1 VAGSVAPLAFIRTWY
16 NSRVSSYTS
25 SGRLDG
31 QRQDS
36 GVREGIESKARETD
50 AAPGEFEIDEPFSS
64 LLSTTREVLFSPQ
77 RFFDELPPYGPLGA
91 PVLYFLISLSI
102 TAVINVVASLTFLAV
117 PVGIAIATG
126 SLDAGLLTRG
136 LTIFV
141 FASLVALPILFVAGF
156 FASVLILHAF
166 IRLIA
171 GRDQKGLPATL
182 RVSCYAVGAP
192 VAVAWIPLAGIL
204 AVFYCF
210 YLHMTGLKRV
220 HRISTA
226 RSLGPILILTTLL
239 LAVAAVVAA
248 YDYSMIREAMK

>member
-1 VAGSVAPLAFIRTWY
+1 M
-16 NSRVSSYTS
+16 
-25 SGRLDG
+25 
-31 QRQDS
+31 
-36 GVREGIESKARETD
+36 REGTESKGHQTD
-50 AAPGEFEIDEPFSS
+50 AAARDFEIVDPFSS
-64 LLSTTREVLFSPQ
+64 LLSTTRDVLFSPQ
-77 RFFDELPPYGPLGA
+77 RFFDELPPDGPLGA
-91 PVLYFLISLSI
+91 PALYFLICSSI
-102 TAVINVVASLTFLAV
+102 TTVINVVASLTFLAG
-117 PVGIAIATG
+117 PVGIALATG
-126 SLDAGLLTRG
+126 SLHTGQLIRV

-210 YLHMTGLKRV
+210 YLHTTGLKRV

-226 RSLGPILILTTLL
+226 RSLGPILILTALL
-239 LAVAAVVAA
+239 LALAAVVAA

>member
-1 VAGSVAPLAFIRTWY
+1 M
-16 NSRVSSYTS
+16 
-25 SGRLDG
+25 
-31 QRQDS
+31 
-36 GVREGIESKARETD
+36 REGTESKGHQTD
-50 AAPGEFEIDEPFSS
+50 AAARDFEIVDPFSS
-64 LLSTTREVLFSPQ
+64 LLSTTRDVLFSPQ
-77 RFFDELPPYGPLGA
+77 RFFDELPPDGPLGA
-91 PVLYFLISLSI
+91 PVLYFLICSSI
-102 TAVINVVASLTFLAV
+102 TTVINVVSSLIFLAG
-117 PVGIAIATG
+117 PVGIALATG
-126 SLDAGLLTRG
+126 SLDTGLLIRV

-210 YLHMTGLKRV
+210 YLHTTGLKRV

-226 RSLGPILILTTLL
+226 RSLGPILFLTALL
-239 LAVAAVVAA
+239 LALAAVVAA

>member
-1 VAGSVAPLAFIRTWY
+1 
-16 NSRVSSYTS
+16 
-25 SGRLDG
+25 
-31 QRQDS
+31 
-36 GVREGIESKARETD
+36 VREGIESKTRETN
-50 AAPGEFEIDEPFSS
+50 AAAGEFGINEPISS
-64 LLSTTREVLFSPQ
+64 LLSTTRDVLFSPQ
-77 RFFDELPPYGPLGA
+77 RFFDELPPEGPLGA
-91 PVLYFLISLSI
+91 PVLYFLICSSI

-117 PVGIAIATG
+117 PVGIAVATG
-126 SLDAGLLTRG
+126 SLDAGPLIRV

-141 FASLVALPILFVAGF
+141 FASLVVLPALFVAGF

-166 IRLIA
+166 ICLIA

-210 YLHMTGLKRV
+210 YLHTTGLKRV

-226 RSLGPILILTTLL
+226 RSLGSILILTTLL
-239 LAVAAVVAA
+239 LVLAAVVAA
-248 YDYSMIREAMK
+248 YDYRMIQEAMK

>member
-1 VAGSVAPLAFIRTWY
+1 M
-16 NSRVSSYTS
+16 
-25 SGRLDG
+25 
-31 QRQDS
+31 
-36 GVREGIESKARETD
+36 REGIENTAQGTNASA
-50 AAPGEFEIDEPFSS
+50 GEFGTNEPFSS
-64 LLSTTREVLFSPQ
+64 LLSTTRDVLFSPR
-77 RFFDELPPYGPLGA
+77 RFFEELPPDGPLGA
-91 PVLYFLISLSI
+91 PVLYFLICSSI
-102 TAVINVVASLTFLAV
+102 TAVINVVASLAFLAV
-117 PVGIAIATG
+117 PVGIAVATG
-126 SLDAGLLTRG
+126 SLNEGLLIRV

-141 FASLVALPILFVAGF
+141 FASLVVLPALFVAGF

-204 AVFYCF
+204 ALFYCF
-210 YLHMTGLKRV
+210 YLHTTGLKRV

-239 LAVAAVVAA
+239 LVLAAVVAA

>member
-1 VAGSVAPLAFIRTWY
+1 M
-16 NSRVSSYTS
+16 
-25 SGRLDG
+25 
-31 QRQDS
+31 
-36 GVREGIESKARETD
+36 REGIESTAQGTN
-50 AAPGEFEIDEPFSS
+50 ASAGEFGTNEPFSS
-64 LLSTTREVLFSPQ
+64 LLLTTRDVLFSPR
-77 RFFDELPPYGPLGA
+77 RFFDELPPDGPLGA
-91 PVLYFLISLSI
+91 PVLYFLICSSI
-102 TAVINVVASLTFLAV
+102 TAVINVAASLVFLAV
-117 PVGIAIATG
+117 PVGIAVATG
-126 SLDAGLLTRG
+126 SLNEGLLIRV

-141 FASLVALPILFVAGF
+141 FASLVVLPALLVAGF

-204 AVFYCF
+204 ALFYCF
-210 YLHMTGLKRV
+210 YLHTTGLKRV

-239 LAVAAVVAA
+239 LVLAAVVAA
-248 YDYSMIREAMK
+248 HDYSMIRETMK

>member
-1 VAGSVAPLAFIRTWY
+1 M
-16 NSRVSSYTS
+16 
-25 SGRLDG
+25 
-31 QRQDS
+31 
-36 GVREGIESKARETD
+36 REETESKAREKN
-50 AAPGEFEIDEPFSS
+50 AAAGEFEIDEPFTS
-64 LLSTTREVLFSPQ
+64 LLSTTQAVLFSPQ
-77 RFFDELPPYGPLGA
+77 RFFDELPPDGPLGA
-91 PVLYFLISLSI
+91 PVLYFLICSSI
-102 TAVINVVASLTFLAV
+102 TAVISVVAGFTFFAV
-117 PVGIAIATG
+117 PVGIAVATG
-126 SLDAGLLTRG
+126 SLDAGLLIRV

-141 FASLVALPILFVAGF
+141 FASLVVLPALFVAGF

-210 YLHMTGLKRV
+210 YLHTIGLKRV
-220 HRISTA
+220 HRISTS
-226 RSLGPILILTTLL
+226 RSLGATLILTTLL
-239 LAVAAVVAA
+239 LVLAAVVAA

>member
-1 VAGSVAPLAFIRTWY
+1 M
-16 NSRVSSYTS
+16 
-25 SGRLDG
+25 
-31 QRQDS
+31 
-36 GVREGIESKARETD
+36 REGTESKGHQTD
-50 AAPGEFEIDEPFSS
+50 AAARDFEIVDPFSS
-64 LLSTTREVLFSPQ
+64 LLSTTRDVLFSPQ
-77 RFFDELPPYGPLGA
+77 RFFDELPPDGPLGA
-91 PVLYFLISLSI
+91 PVLYFLICSSI
-102 TAVINVVASLTFLAV
+102 TTVINVVSSLIFLAG
-117 PVGIAIATG
+117 PVGIALATG
-126 SLDAGLLTRG
+126 SLDTGLLLRV

-192 VAVAWIPLAGIL
+192 AAVAWIPLAGIL

-210 YLHMTGLKRV
+210 YLHTTGLKRV

-226 RSLGPILILTTLL
+226 RSLGSILILTALL
-239 LAVAAVVAA
+239 LALAAVVAA

>member
-1 VAGSVAPLAFIRTWY
+1 L
-16 NSRVSSYTS
+16 
-25 SGRLDG
+25 
-31 QRQDS
+31 
-36 GVREGIESKARETD
+36 REEIESTAQGTN
-50 AAPGEFEIDEPFSS
+50 ASAGEFGTNEPFSS
-64 LLSTTREVLFSPQ
+64 LLSTTRDVLFSPR
-77 RFFDELPPYGPLGA
+77 RFFDELPPDGPLGA
-91 PVLYFLISLSI
+91 PVLYFLICSSI
-102 TAVINVVASLTFLAV
+102 TAVINVVASLAFLAV
-117 PVGIAIATG
+117 PVGIAVATG
-126 SLDAGLLTRG
+126 SLNEGLLIRV

-141 FASLVALPILFVAGF
+141 FASLVVLPALLVAGF

-204 AVFYCF
+204 ALFYCF
-210 YLHMTGLKRV
+210 YLHTTGLKRV

-239 LAVAAVVAA
+239 LVLAAVVAA
-248 YDYSMIREAMK
+248 YDYSMIRETMK

>member
-1 VAGSVAPLAFIRTWY
+1 M
-16 NSRVSSYTS
+16 
-25 SGRLDG
+25 
-31 QRQDS
+31 
-36 GVREGIESKARETD
+36 REGTESKGHQTD
-50 AAPGEFEIDEPFSS
+50 AAARDFEIVDPFSS
-64 LLSTTREVLFSPQ
+64 LLSTTRDVLFSPQ
-77 RFFDELPPYGPLGA
+77 RFFDELPPDGPLGA
-91 PVLYFLISLSI
+91 PVLYFLICSSI
-102 TAVINVVASLTFLAV
+102 TTVINVVASLIFLAG
-117 PVGIAIATG
+117 PVGIALATG
-126 SLDAGLLTRG
+126 SLDTGLLIRV

-210 YLHMTGLKRV
+210 YLHTTGLKRV

-226 RSLGPILILTTLL
+226 RSLGPILFLTALL
-239 LAVAAVVAA
+239 LALAAVVAA
-248 YDYSMIREAMK
+248 YDYGMIREAMK